1 MSTERPS
8 ISDPDAEREVDL
20 RALGARLASRWWLLV
35 GGLVLGAIFGVL
47 LTAGAGKTFAA
58 KTVLYLGQPFT
69 PGGGGQIQS
78 LATNP
83 RTVTEIVHSAAALK
97 QAAQASGLNVAR
109 LRGHVATSS
118 VAASPAQTK
127 TTSPLQQITVD
138 GPSGKKTQT
147 AAVSLAQAVIRQ
159 VSGYVDTKIGLLD
172 RQIAFDRQSLNNAN
186 ARITDALRLQQQAL
200 ASKSLALADR
210 FLIQANANT
219 SLNFYE
225 ARQTNLRDDLTAT
238 QQLLSLATRVERS
251 RIVEPA
257 VAVEVTARSRRSSLL
272 LGAVVGLLI
281 GCLAAYLAGGRS
293 TRHSSRA
300 HA

>member
-1 MSTERPS
+1 VSAKRFSVSE
-8 ISDPDAEREVDL
+8 PDAEREVDL
-20 RALGARLASRWWLLV
+20 RAFAGRVASRWWLLI
-35 GGLVLGAIFGVL
+35 GGLVLGAIVGVL
-47 LTAGAGKTFAA
+47 FSASAGKTFEA

-83 RTVTEIVHSAAALK
+83 RTVSEIVGSAAALS
-97 QAAQASGLNVAR
+97 QATQASGLRVGQ
-109 LRGHVATSS
+109 LRAHVATSS
-118 VAASPAQTK
+118 VASPAQTK
-127 TTSPLQQITVD
+127 TTSPLQEITVD
-138 GPSGKKTQT
+138 GPSAEKTQR
-147 AAVSLAQAVIRQ
+147 AADSLARSVISQ
-159 VSGYVDTKIGLLD
+159 VSGYVDTKITLLD
-172 RQIAFDRQSLNNAN
+172 GQVAFDRQSLNSAN
-186 ARITDALRLQQQAL
+186 ARIADALRLQQQAL
-200 ASKSLALADR
+200 ANKSLALADR

-257 VAVEVTARSRRSSLL
+257 VAVEVTASSRRSSLL
-272 LGAVVGLLI
+272 LGAVVGLLL
-281 GCLAAYLAGGRS
+281 GGLASYLADGFSGR
-293 TRHSSRA
+293 RNWRA